1 MRNFFST
8 IKPFYFVSKT
18 FGFFPM
24 TLKGA
29 PEKENFV
36 VKWTDIIAPVLNGLL
51 AVLLI
56 VSISFYPLEDGVF
69 TPMMTMTSTLISIFG
84 TVLNFLQ
91 LIFQT
96 SKHKSIAN
104 FYMKVNQFDKKV
116 CFGIRTAILIAKI
129 FSDGTSRTVS
139 GSQKAKE
146 IYYDHLNYLLCTIFL
161 DDYAFILIFGR
172 QRKTSIH
179 PSSHDCMCFPITSE
193 FFLRFAIFLCS
204 FGT

>member
-24 TLKGA
+24 TLVA
-29 PEKENFV
+29 AQDKENFV
-36 VKWTDIIAPVLNGLL
+36 VKWTDTLAPVFNGLL

-56 VSISFYPLEDGVF
+56 ISISFYPLEDGVF

-96 SKHKSIAN
+96 SKHKRIAN
-104 FYMKVNQFDKKV
+104 FFVKVNDFDKKV
-116 CFGIRTAILIAKI
+116 CF
-129 FSDGTSRTVS
+129 
-139 GSQKAKE
+139 
-146 IYYDHLNYLLCTIFL
+146 
-161 DDYAFILIFGR
+161 
-172 QRKTSIH
+172 
-179 PSSHDCMCFPITSE
+179 
-193 FFLRFAIFLCS
+193 
-204 FGT
+204 